1 MPQPGIP
8 ESFKVLIKELQS
20 LALDV
25 KVLDENAEEIDLKQT
40 FDDDDDMGLQRIDDE
55 AFSDVEVEDDLA
67 GFGVEDA
74 PEDDLELD
82 DEGGQNADFGLDDIL
97 GDDLDAEEDL

>member
-1 MPQPGIP
+1 M
-8 ESFKVLIKELQS
+8 
-20 LALDV
+20 
-25 KVLDENAEEIDLKQT
+25 
-40 FDDDDDMGLQRIDDE
+40 
-55 AFSDVEVEDDLA
+55 EDDLA

>member
-1 MPQPGIP
+1 MKN
-8 ESFKVLIKELQS
+8 E
-20 LALDV
+20 
-25 KVLDENAEEIDLKQT
+25 EEIDLKQS

-97 GDDLDAEEDL
+97 DDDLDAEEDL